1 MTHNENTDASRFLA
15 QSQSRL
21 GPSPDDSRRNGS
33 DRLNVRHG
41 VSRLSSSRPFL
52 RMTLDPYQQAT
63 SQVSNFP
70 FGPRNPAQPAP
81 LFFSATDDFRD
92 EDDEAERER
101 EIADFYALQRSRRH
115 FGSSQLKDSSE
126 TGGDGDSLT
135 SLDQQALQD
144 HKYVK
149 RGKIRSSW
157 RANSKS
163 MNGES
168 DRAFE
173 SIAMT
178 ADNRGGP
185 DEVLQSRS
193 LRGNLV
199 DIRLEDTLRSDE
211 NLDKAGSL
219 EGLDDSPPS
228 VQLFR
233 DQTSS
238 EPRILGI
245 ETFLG
250 PSEIDKQQ
258 LLDDREPS
266 SIADSGLE
274 PFSPGEPQ
282 SGAHD
287 TFWGKLFLISLGCL
301 LATSFLVYLHTSAPS
316 GDRSRWGDTIYLTVH
331 GSFYLLGIYTV
342 VSVFISLLWLALLRY
357 YVRSLVY
364 AMIFAVPVI
373 LYSFSL
379 YPFISSFKGIWHGAS
394 IQDKAMRIVSL
405 VPFIISSFW
414 IYNIVRSRHAI
425 GKAIDILDFACRIL
439 AANLELLLLGL
450 GVLTCIVSWTWLWML
465 MFARVFLGGHM
476 SESHAFAANVSS
488 WWLGTYFVF
497 VYIWSL
503 GVIAGIQRSVTAA
516 TVSQWYFHRLATP
529 KPTSR
534 QIVQAAFVHS
544 VTTLFGTICFS
555 KLIALSTRL
564 PLLFLPTRL
573 SRLLNLFVYSL
584 VPSPL
589 TALTDP
595 LALTYAAIHSQPLVL
610 SARGLLE
617 MPYVSLATAMS
628 SLHPR
633 SSSRFHAGSAPFLS
647 YRLSKLFLHAA
658 RFMMSLALG
667 FGGWVSAAR
676 NLEVPGLGM
685 GVHGSMYAYV
695 VGLIAGTIGW
705 SILGAAEGVIAD
717 IVDASFIC
725 WSSEVGTR
733 GGEARYCRE
742 AGWLFGEHLA
752 NDLGH
757 ASHPRQAEP

>member
-1 MTHNENTDASRFLA
+1 MFSEYASRFLA

-21 GPSPDDSRRNGS
+21 GPPIDDARHNGS
-33 DRLNVRHG
+33 DRLNARSG
-41 VSRLSSSRPFL
+41 IPRLSSSRAFF
-52 RMTLDPYQQAT
+52 RMTLDPYHQAT
-63 SQVSNFP
+63 SQVSNLP
-70 FGPRNPAQPAP
+70 FGSRNAPQHAP

-115 FGSSQLKDSSE
+115 FGSSQLKESSE
-126 TGGDGDSLT
+126 IGGDGDSSI
-135 SLDQQALQD
+135 SLEQQLLQD
-144 HKYVK
+144 DRYVK
-149 RGKIRSSW
+149 RGRIRSSW
-157 RANSKS
+157 RARSKS
-163 MNGES
+163 MDRES
-168 DRAFE
+168 GRAFE

-178 ADNRGGP
+178 ADDHGGP
-185 DEVLQSRS
+185 DEVRRSRS
-193 LRGNLV
+193 LKENLV
-199 DIRLEDTLRSDE
+199 NVRLEDTLRSDE
-211 NLDKAGSL
+211 DVDKAGSV

-233 DQTSS
+233 EQASS

-250 PSEIDKQQ
+250 PSEVDKQQ
-258 LLDDREPS
+258 LFDDHEPS
-266 SIADSGLE
+266 SIADYGLE
-274 PFSPGEPQ
+274 PYSVGETQ

-301 LATSFLVYLHTSAPS
+301 LATSFLIYLHTSAPS
-316 GDRSRWGDTIYLTVH
+316 GDKSRWGDTIYHTVH

-342 VSVFISLLWLALLRY
+342 VSVFISLLWLASLRY
-357 YVRSLVY
+357 YVRPLVY

-373 LYSFSL
+373 LYAFSL
-379 YPFISSFKGIWHGAS
+379 YPFISSFKGIWHGTS
-394 IQDKAMRIVSL
+394 IQDKAMRVVSL
-405 VPFIISSFW
+405 LPFIVSSFW
-414 IYNIVRSRHAI
+414 IYNVVRSRHAI
-425 GKAIDILDFACRIL
+425 AKAIDILEFACRIL

-450 GVLTCIVSWTWLWML
+450 GILICIVSWTWVWML

-476 SESHAFAANVSS
+476 SKSHAFARNISS
-488 WWLGTYFVF
+488 WWLGTYFAF

-516 TVSQWYFHRLATP
+516 TVSQWYFHRLASP

-544 VTTLFGTICFS
+544 VTTLFGTVCFS

-564 PLLFLPTRL
+564 PLLLLPTRL

-589 TALTDP
+589 AALTDP
-595 LALTYAAIHSQPLVL
+595 LTLTYAAIHSQPLIL

-617 MPYVSLATAMS
+617 MQSVSLATAVS
-628 SLHPR
+628 SLHMR
-633 SSSRFHAGSAPFLS
+633 STSWSHAGSAPLLS

-658 RFMMSLALG
+658 RFMMSLTLG

-676 NLEVPGLGM
+676 NLEVPGPGN

-695 VGLIAGTIGW
+695 VGLIAGIIGW

-752 NDLGH
+752 NDLRH
-757 ASHPRQAEP
+757 TSHTHHQPEP